1 MRETEWFQFILM
13 FYRFLREF
21 EKHFSLKDTVR
32 EIQQT
37 HPEMY
42 PLPCY
47 CLAPFLTLSLPLS
60 LSAYELLLTIIV
72 CLLNLRFSA
81 QKRILTTFSLPLATP
96 LLPLRINPRQQLP
109 PPLLLEGPGQLQL
122 LMKE

>member
-1 MRETEWFQFILM
+1 M

-32 EIQQT
+32 EIQQA

-47 CLAPFLTLSLPLS
+47 CLASLPPPSSLSLFLSFSPSLPLLS
-60 LSAYELLLTIIV
+60 LSPYMY
-72 CLLNLRFSA
+72 
-81 QKRILTTFSLPLATP
+81 
-96 LLPLRINPRQQLP
+96 LP
-109 PPLLLEGPGQLQL
+109 PSLIICA
-122 LMKE
+122 